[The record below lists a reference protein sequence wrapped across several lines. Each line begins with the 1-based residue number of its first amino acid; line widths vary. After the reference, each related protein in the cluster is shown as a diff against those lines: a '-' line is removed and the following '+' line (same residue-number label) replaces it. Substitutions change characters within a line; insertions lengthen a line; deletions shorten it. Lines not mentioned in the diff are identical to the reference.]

1 MTSQCRTI
9 AVANQKGGVGKTTT
23 AINLGAALAGR
34 GRRVLVVD
42 LDPQAN
48 ATTGIGLDPR
58 ELQASVYDVLLDGK
72 PIDDCIFPTP
82 VDGLMAV
89 PSHLDLAGAEIELQ
103 SSFNRER
110 RLASALAG
118 ISCKFDYLFVDC
130 PPALGLLA
138 INALTAVKEV
148 LVPIQCEY
156 YALEG
161 LAQLSMHVD
170 QIRRHLNPELTL
182 SKLLLVMFDSR
193 TNLSRQVS
201 EEVRA
206 LYKDRVCRAVIPR
219 SIKLAEAP
227 SLGQPITM
235 YSPRS
240 RAALTYRILAEEFDS
255 DGTD

>member
-1 MTSQCRTI
+1 MTSPSRTI

-23 AINLGAALAGR
+23 AVNLGAALAEM

-58 ELQASVYDVLLDGK
+58 TLHASVYDVLLDGK
-72 PIDDCIFPTP
+72 SIIDCVRPTEIK
-82 VDGLMAV
+82 GLMVV

-103 SSFNRER
+103 SAFNRER
-110 RLASALAG
+110 RLASALAQVRG
-118 ISCKFDYLFVDC
+118 QFDYLFVDC

-138 INALTAVKEV
+138 VNALTAVDEV

-161 LAQLSMHVD
+161 LAQLTMHVD
-170 QIRRHLNPELTL
+170 QIRRHLNPALTL
-182 SKLLLVMFDSR
+182 SKLLLVMYDSR

-201 EEVRA
+201 EEVRG
-206 LYKDRVCRAVIPR
+206 LYKERVFRTVIPR

-227 SLGQPITM
+227 ARGRPITA

-240 RAALTYRILAEEFDS
+240 RAAMTYRILAKEFDA
-255 DGTD
+255 DGAE

>member
-1 MTSQCRTI
+1 MTSSSRTI

-23 AINLGAALAGR
+23 AINLGAALAEM

-58 ELQASVYDVLLDGK
+58 TLHASVYDVLLDGK
-72 PIDDCIFPTP
+72 SIIDCVRPTEIK
-82 VDGLMAV
+82 GLMVV

-103 SSFNRER
+103 SAFNRER
-110 RLASALAG
+110 RLANALAQVRG
-118 ISCKFDYLFVDC
+118 QFDYLFVDC

-138 INALTAVKEV
+138 VNALTAVDEV

-161 LAQLSMHVD
+161 LAQLTMHVD
-170 QIRRHLNPELTL
+170 QIRRHLNPDLTL
-182 SKLLLVMFDSR
+182 SRLLLVMYDSR

-201 EEVRA
+201 EEVRE
-206 LYKDRVCRAVIPR
+206 LYKDRVLRTVIPR

-227 SLGQPITM
+227 SRGRPITA

-240 RAALTYRILAEEFDS
+240 RAALTYRILAKEFDA
-255 DGTD
+255 DGTE

>member
-1 MTSQCRTI
+1 MTSPCRTI

-23 AINLGAALAGR
+23 AINLGAALAEMGR
-34 GRRVLVVD
+34 KVLVVD

-58 ELQASVYDVLLDGK
+58 TLQASVYDVLLDGK
-72 PIDDCIFPTP
+72 AITDCIFPTEME
-82 VDGLMAV
+82 GLMAV

-110 RLASALAG
+110 RLATALAPVRDE
-118 ISCKFDYLFVDC
+118 FDYVFVDC

-138 INALTAVKEV
+138 VNALTAVDEV

-170 QIRRHLNPELTL
+170 QIRRHLNPDVTL
-182 SKLLLVMFDSR
+182 SKLLLVMYDSR

-206 LYKDRVCRAVIPR
+206 LYEDRVCRTVIPR

-227 SLGQPITM
+227 ARGRPITA

-240 RAALTYRILAEEFDS
+240 RAALTYRILAEEI
-255 DGTD
+255 DGDGAN

>member
-1 MTSQCRTI
+1 VNSQCRTI

-23 AINLGAALAGR
+23 AINLGAALADR

-58 ELQASVYDVLLDGK
+58 ELRASVYDALLDGK
-72 PIDDCIFPTP
+72 SIDDCIFPTP

-110 RLASALAG
+110 RLATALEG
-118 ISCKFDYLFVDC
+118 INSEFDYLFVDC

-182 SKLLLVMFDSR
+182 SRLLLVMFDSR

-206 LYKDRVCRAVIPR
+206 LYKNRVCRAVIPR
-219 SIKLAEAP
+219 SVKLAEAP
-227 SLGQPITM
+227 ARGQPITM